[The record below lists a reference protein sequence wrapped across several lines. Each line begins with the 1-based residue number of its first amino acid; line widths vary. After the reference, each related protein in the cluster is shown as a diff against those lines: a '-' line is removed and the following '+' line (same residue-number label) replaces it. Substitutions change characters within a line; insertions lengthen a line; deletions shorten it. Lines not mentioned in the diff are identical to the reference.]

1 VLKGTPDLLAL
12 VYVVLAMPFVY
23 RSLDAGLR
31 AIDLKTLVEASRSL
45 GGRWSS
51 TLLRVVL
58 PNLRA
63 ALLSATI
70 LTVAL
75 VLGEFTMASL
85 DQYQTFPVWIVNFE
99 QDDAHV
105 STAVSL
111 LALVGTWLLLLLIT
125 SFDDANRGDG
135 FGRSRGEGA
144 REPGEGRLEGS
155 TADRA
160 GGCVGASVW
169 PSPLL
174 RPTKALNGLSL
185 DIAPGE
191 LVALLGPSG
200 CGKTTALRVLA
211 GFETLDA
218 GHVLVDGQDLAGT
231 PAQKR
236 DMGMVFQSYSLFPNM
251 DAVDNVAFGLRMRGH
266 AARARRDKAGELL
279 DLVGLAVEAKKF
291 PIRCP
296 VVSSSGWPSPGR
308 WPSSPGCCCSTS
320 RSRPST
326 RRCASSFAS
335 RSGRCSNDCRRQP
348 SSSHTTRRR
357 RSRSPTGSA

>member
-1 VLKGTPDLLAL
+1 VITTVITMVLMVPTAVYVHLRVPRLRRLFDGITVLPIVIPPVVLIVGVLQVAPTVLKGTPDLLAL

-125 SFDDANRGDG
+125 SFD
-135 FGRSRGEGA
+135 
-144 REPGEGRLEGS
+144 
-155 TADRA
+155 
-160 GGCVGASVW
+160 
-169 PSPLL
+169 
-174 RPTKALNGLSL
+174 
-185 DIAPGE
+185 
-191 LVALLGPSG
+191 
-200 CGKTTALRVLA
+200 
-211 GFETLDA
+211 
-218 GHVLVDGQDLAGT
+218 
-231 PAQKR
+231 
-236 DMGMVFQSYSLFPNM
+236 
-251 DAVDNVAFGLRMRGH
+251 
-266 AARARRDKAGELL
+266 
-279 DLVGLAVEAKKF
+279 
-291 PIRCP
+291 
-296 VVSSSGWPSPGR
+296 
-308 WPSSPGCCCSTS
+308 
-320 RSRPST
+320 
-326 RRCASSFAS
+326 
-335 RSGRCSNDCRRQP
+335 RRQ
-348 SSSHTTRRR
+348 SRRWLR
-357 RSRSPTGSA
+357 KESR